1 MMEIFPS
8 MYFSDN
14 FFVYWKKSEKSV
26 PPIFFLV
33 AKDVAVLVVG
43 KKNRSFK
50 PFDCH
55 HVRVKFSLCSVNA
68 TSVYENYGLL
78 FPIIEVDNHFSSFNI
93 G

>member
-14 FFVYWKKSEKSV
+14 FFVYWKKSEYVS
-26 PPIFFLV
+26 PIFILV
-33 AKDVAVLVVG
+33 AKDVGRWTKTLQV
-43 KKNRSFK
+43 
-50 PFDCH
+50 
-55 HVRVKFSLCSVNA
+55 SLTFPYPLCQGSCSVNA

-78 FPIIEVDNHFSSFNI
+78 SPIIEVDNHFSSFNI

>member
-1 MMEIFPS
+1 MKISFA
-8 MYFSDN
+8 N
-14 FFVYWKKSEKSV
+14 FLFGSKGCCRASRW
-26 PPIFFLV
+26 
-33 AKDVAVLVVG
+33 

-78 FPIIEVDNHFSSFNI
+78 SPIIEVDNHFSSFNI